1 METATP
7 IVLTVIAG
15 LIATA
20 IGLKAKAIG
29 IRLDILDTPDGGR
42 KDHEHV
48 TPLTG
53 GLCALLPVLLLL
65 PAVVWLNPPH
75 LNVYLVLGPALIGF
89 LLLGLF
95 DDRQHIRP
103 SIRLMLSMGMSAF
116 AMLALPALNVDFLN
130 FSFLDKAVFL
140 DEWGVVFSILSLVGL
155 QNAIN
160 MADGRNGLV
169 SGLSLIWLF
178 LIGLYAPPFLLP
190 VIVTAL
196 AGVAVAFVFNIA
208 GRLFLG
214 DGGAYGLAFL
224 IGTLA
229 ILTYF
234 SRFDVLPAD
243 VVALWF
249 LIPVTDCLRLM
260 SGRILRGRSPFE
272 PDRNHLHHHLNRLMR
287 WRYGLALYLAL
298 VLLPGLLAYWAPHYT
313 PVWAAASLIA
323 YGAILSLVRR
333 AGARRPVMR

>member
-1 METATP
+1 MEIATP
-7 IVLTVIAG
+7 IILTVIAG

-20 IGLKAKAIG
+20 IGLKAEAIG
-29 IRLDILDTPDGGR
+29 RKLGILDIPDGGR

-48 TPLTG
+48 TPLAG
-53 GLCALLPVLLLL
+53 GLCALIPVLLLL
-65 PAVVWLNPPH
+65 PAGAWLYPNH
-75 LNVYLVLGPALIGF
+75 VFVYAVLGTGLAGF

-95 DDRQHIRP
+95 DDRRHIRP
-103 SIRLMLSMGMSAF
+103 SVRLLLSLGMTLA

-130 FSFLDKAVFL
+130 FSFLSRAVFL
-140 DEWGVVFSILSLVGL
+140 DEWGFLFTALSLVGL
-155 QNAIN
+155 QNAVN

-169 SGLSLIWLF
+169 TGLSLIWLF

-190 VIVTAL
+190 VIIAAL
-196 AGVAVAFVFNIA
+196 AAVAIAFVFNIA

-224 IGTLA
+224 TGSLA

-249 LIPVTDCLRLM
+249 LVPVTDCLRLM
-260 SGRILRGRSPFE
+260 SGRIMRGRSPFE
-272 PDRNHLHHHLNRLMR
+272 ADRNHLHHHLNRLMR
-287 WRYGLALYLAL
+287 WRYGLAVYLGL
-298 VLLPGLLAYWAPHYT
+298 VLLPGLLAYWTPQYT
-313 PVWAAASLIA
+313 PVWAASSLIA
-323 YGAILSLVRR
+323 YRAILSLVRR
-333 AGARRPVMR
+333 AGAHRPVMR